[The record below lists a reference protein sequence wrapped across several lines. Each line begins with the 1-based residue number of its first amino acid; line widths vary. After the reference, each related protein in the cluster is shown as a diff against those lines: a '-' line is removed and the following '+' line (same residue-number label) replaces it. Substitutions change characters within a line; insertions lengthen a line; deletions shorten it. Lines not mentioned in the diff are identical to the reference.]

1 MPTGVWPALP
11 LPLTTRIAMKHN
23 LTMLQAAS
31 PPIRLRKLALL
42 WLMIK
47 KNSRRYPS
55 RLLVGASSSRS
66 LFAPSKSISTT
77 RAPKST
83 VHNSA
88 VSGGA
93 PTCRQSNK
101 NRSGEGATKTQTKSQ
116 DTTVQRIYWQ
126 RSIRAQLQW
135 KTPRIEIIATSR
147 VIDRRY
153 LLDLV

>member
-11 LPLTTRIAMKHN
+11 LPRTTRIAMNHN
-23 LTMLQAAS
+23 LTLLQAAS
-31 PPIRLRKLALL
+31 QPIRLKKLAPL

-55 RLLVGASSSRS
+55 PRLVGASSSRS

-77 RAPKST
+77 RVPKST
-83 VHNSA
+83 DHNSA
-88 VSGGA
+88 VSGEA

-101 NRSGEGATKTQTKSQ
+101 NRCDAGATKTLTKSQ

-135 KTPRIEIIATSR
+135 KTPRIEILATLR

-153 LLDLV
+153 LRDLV